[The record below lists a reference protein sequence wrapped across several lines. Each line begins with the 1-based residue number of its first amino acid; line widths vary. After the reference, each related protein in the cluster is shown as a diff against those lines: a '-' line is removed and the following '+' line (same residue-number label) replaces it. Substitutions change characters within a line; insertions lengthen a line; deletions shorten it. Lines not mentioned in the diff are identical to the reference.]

1 MYYFYEDQENCTV
14 YYKIQRLK
22 WSLCC
27 SYFFLTEIVEWTLV
41 PRLYRKLMK
50 KGRKPTFIEWLGKH
64 PRWWSTKQVFPKG
77 TRFNLDSTSDFSDVC
92 QAKITWGFLFN
103 QK

>member
-77 TRFNLDSTSDFSDVC
+77 TRFCEEKFLDLTIPRLLNVEWKMFH
-92 QAKITWGFLFN
+92 Q
-103 QK
+103 

>member
-77 TRFNLDSTSDFSDVC
+77 TRFSEEKFLDLTIPRLLSVE
-92 QAKITWGFLFN
+92 WRMFN
-103 QK
+103 Q